1 MNLFFLGLFGLCVG
15 SFLNVILYRMPRNES
30 IVKPRSA
37 CPNCK
42 TKLSFIEL
50 IPVLSWLV
58 QLGKCRYCNCKVS
71 ITYPSIE
78 IITSVLFLLAI
89 VSKPTIPIIDNQ
101 LILVI
106 SGCILFS
113 ILLVLTILD
122 IKFFWL
128 PDSLTFLGIFIGIFI
143 NTLPSILSLDLY
155 KLITPLSHIFW
166 SISTYFIIA
175 SVAFLLEK
183 ILNKPAMG
191 LGDAK
196 LSAMVSSWLGL
207 EGLEL
212 VLMLTILTSG
222 LFCTLG
228 LLAGIYKR
236 GSVIPLGSF
245 ICLSFGAV
253 WYLGNNFFLDILD
266 RFLWWRY
273 LDII

>member
-1 MNLFFLGLFGLCVG
+1 MNLFFLGVFGLCVG
-15 SFLNVILYRMPRNES
+15 SFLNVILYRMPKNES

-37 CPNCK
+37 CPSCK

-50 IPVLSWLV
+50 IPVISWLI
-58 QLGKCRYCNCKVS
+58 QLGKCRHCKAKIS

-78 IITSVLFLLAI
+78 IITSVLFIMAI
-89 VSKPTIPIIDNQ
+89 FSKPTIQIIDNQ
-101 LILVI
+101 LILI
-106 SGCILFS
+106 IAGCMLYS
-113 ILLVLTILD
+113 IIIILTIFD

-128 PDSLTFLGIFIGIFI
+128 PDTLTFLGISIGIFI
-143 NTLPSILSLDLY
+143 NILPSIIYLDY
-155 KLITPLSHIFW
+155 NKLITPLSYLFY
-166 SISTYFIIA
+166 SISAYFIIA
-175 SVAFLLEK
+175 FVAFLLKK

-222 LFCTLG
+222 LYSTLG
-228 LLAGIYKR
+228 LLLGVYKR

-253 WYLGNNFFLDILD
+253 WFLGNNFFLDILD

-273 LDII
+273 L

>member
-1 MNLFFLGLFGLCVG
+1 
-15 SFLNVILYRMPRNES
+15 MPRNES

-37 CPNCK
+37 CPSCK

-58 QLGKCRYCNCKVS
+58 QLGKCRYCNSKIS

-78 IITSVLFLLAI
+78 IITSVLFLLAV
-89 VSKPTIPIIDNQ
+89 VSKPTIPIIDNKI
-101 LILVI
+101 ILVI

-113 ILLVLTILD
+113 ILLILAIFD
-122 IKFFWL
+122 IKYFWL
-128 PDSLTFLGIFIGIFI
+128 PDSLTFSGVIIGILI
-143 NTLPSILSLDLY
+143 NTLPFILSLDYY
-155 KLITPLSHIFW
+155 KLITPLSYLLY
-166 SISTYFIIA
+166 SICAYFVIA
-175 SVAFLLEK
+175 SIAFLLEK
-183 ILNKPAMG
+183 ILNKPAIG

-222 LFCTLG
+222 LFCILG
-228 LLAGIYKR
+228 LLSGIYKR
-236 GSVIPLGSF
+236 GSIIPLGSF
-245 ICLSFGAV
+245 ICLSFVAV
-253 WYLGNNFFLDILD
+253 WCLGNNFFLDILD

-273 LDII
+273 L

>member
-1 MNLFFLGLFGLCVG
+1 MKLIFIGLLGLCVG

-37 CPNCK
+37 CPSCK

-50 IPVLSWLV
+50 IPVFSWLI
-58 QLGKCRYCNCKVS
+58 QYGKCRYCKAKIS

-89 VSKPTIPIIDNQ
+89 VCRPTSPIIDYKVI
-101 LILVI
+101 LIF

-113 ILLVLTILD
+113 ILLVLSILD
-122 IKFFWL
+122 IKFYWL
-128 PDSLTFLGIFIGIFI
+128 PDSLTLSGIFIGIFI
-143 NTLPSILSLDLY
+143 NTLPSVLTLDYY
-155 KLITPLSHIFW
+155 KLITPLRHIFCG
-166 SISTYFIIA
+166 ISAYFIIA
-175 SVAFLLEK
+175 SFAFLLEK
-183 ILNKPAMG
+183 ILGKPAIG

-196 LSAMVSSWLGL
+196 LSAMVASWLGL

-222 LFCTLG
+222 LFCTIG
-228 LLAGIYKR
+228 LLSGLYKR

-245 ICLSFGAV
+245 ICVNFGAV
-253 WYLGNNFFLDILD
+253 WFLGNDLFLDILD
-266 RFLWWRY
+266 SFLWWRY
-273 LDII
+273 L